1 MLNPANASFGLVGVY
16 SPDISELMGESLM
29 RLGMQH
35 ALVVHSCGLDE
46 LTPMGPAGAA
56 AAAGTAAAST
66 GSCLWLL
73 ISCSSQQLCV
83 WQQSCA
89 GVVDSQLLD
98 VAGTCVSP

>member
-1 MLNPANASFGLVGVY
+1 MLNPADAAYGLVGVY

-56 AAAGTAAAST
+56 RLQEQG
-66 GSCLWLL
+66 
-73 ISCSSQQLCV
+73 
-83 WQQSCA
+83 
-89 GVVDSQLLD
+89 GVGGEGRPGLPTQLLLASD
-98 VAGTCVSP
+98 CL